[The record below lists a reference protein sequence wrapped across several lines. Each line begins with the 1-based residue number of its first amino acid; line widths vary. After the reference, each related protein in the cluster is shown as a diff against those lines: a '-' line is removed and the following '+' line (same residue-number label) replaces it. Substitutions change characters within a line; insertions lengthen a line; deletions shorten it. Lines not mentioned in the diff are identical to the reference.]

1 MMGGAANMTGSA
13 RPNVSRLVD
22 NTVGGTHPL
31 PAAGPIQR
39 PPLDPPPATA
49 SAEIAGQGAPL
60 YETWRGSCHG
70 AGVVGVGLL
79 PDLRRTPMLRSP
91 ELFAAVVLG
100 GTHKA
105 QGMASFAEVF
115 DAAQVQAILAY
126 VTLRANQD
134 AAPAADGN

>member
-1 MMGGAANMTGSA
+1 MTGSA
-13 RPNVSRLVD
+13 LPIVSRLLV
-22 NTVGGTHPL
+22 NKLGGTLTRPEAL
-31 PAAGPIQR
+31 PMQR

-60 YETWRGSCHG
+60 YETWCGSCHG
-70 AGVVGVGLL
+70 AGVVGVGFL

-91 ELFAAVVLG
+91 ELFEAVVLG

-105 QGMASFAEVF
+105 QGMASFADVF
-115 DAAQVQAILAY
+115 NAAQVQAILAY

-134 AAPAADGN
+134 AAAAAGGN

>member
-1 MMGGAANMTGSA
+1 MKGFAL
-13 RPNVSRLVD
+13 PNVSRLLVYKL
-22 NTVGGTHPL
+22 GGTLTL
-31 PAAGPIQR
+31 PEALPMQR

-49 SAEIAGQGAPL
+49 SLEIAGQGAPL
-60 YETWRGSCHG
+60 YETWCGSCHG

-91 ELFAAVVLG
+91 ELFEAVVLG

-115 DAAQVQAILAY
+115 DAAEVQAILAY

-134 AAPAADGN
+134 AAAAAGGN